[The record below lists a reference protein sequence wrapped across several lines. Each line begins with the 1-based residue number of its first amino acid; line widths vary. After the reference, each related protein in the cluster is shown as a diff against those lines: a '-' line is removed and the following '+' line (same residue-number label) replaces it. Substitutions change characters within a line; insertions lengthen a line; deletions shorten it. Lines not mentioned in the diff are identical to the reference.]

1 MALIVWS
8 GGQSGI
14 CPGWLADIHWGEA
27 GVLNIEEGQ
36 YSPSGICT
44 MDYNPY
50 RMVLAI
56 DRDQL
61 PPAEELP
68 TEEVQG
74 IPDGLVVRYGDLKKH
89 LTGISYEE
97 Y

>member
-1 MALIVWS
+1 M
-8 GGQSGI
+8 
-14 CPGWLADIHWGEA
+14 
-27 GVLNIEEGQ
+27 N
-36 YSPSGICT
+36 
-44 MDYNPY
+44 YNPD

-68 TEEVQG
+68 TEEVNG
-74 IPDGLVVRYGDLKKH
+74 IPDGLVVRYGDMKNPLTDH
-89 LTGISYEE
+89 LYEE